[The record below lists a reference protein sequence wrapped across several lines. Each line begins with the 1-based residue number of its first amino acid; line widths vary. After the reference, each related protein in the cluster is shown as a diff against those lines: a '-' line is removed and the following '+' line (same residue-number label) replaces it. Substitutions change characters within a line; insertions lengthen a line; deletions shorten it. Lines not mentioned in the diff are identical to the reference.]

1 MLEWIKNTLNT
12 LGYPGVTFLMF
23 LENIFP
29 PIPSELIMP
38 LAGFITADGQL
49 NIIGVIIA
57 GTLGSVIGALP
68 LYALGRW
75 AGKDRLV
82 QWADRF
88 GKWLTVSGDD
98 VRRADRW
105 FERHGSK
112 AVFFCRL
119 VPGIRSLISIPAGIS
134 AMNIAQFLLY
144 SAIGSGIW
152 TAALAYGGRALG
164 DNYELIDRYLGP
176 ISYVVIG
183 GLLLVAAVWIWRRR
197 SKQAST

>member
-1 MLEWIKNTLNT
+1 MLDWIKNIMTT
-12 LGYPGVTFLMF
+12 LGYPGVAFLMF
-23 LENIFP
+23 VENVFP

-38 LAGFITADGQL
+38 LAGFTSADGQL
-49 NIIGVIIA
+49 NFIGVCIA

-68 LYALGRW
+68 LYWLGRW

-82 QWADRF
+82 EWADRY

-98 VRRADRW
+98 VRRADQW

-119 VPGIRSLISIPAGIS
+119 VPGIRSLISIPAGF
-134 AMNIAQFLLY
+134 AEMNLFKFLLY
-144 SAIGSGIW
+144 STLGAGIW
-152 TAALAYGGRALG
+152 STALAFGGRALG

-176 ISYVVIG
+176 ISYVVL
-183 GLLLVAAVWIWRRR
+183 GLLVVGAAIWIWRRR
-197 SKQAST
+197 SKQVHE